1 MGKRA
6 LKHRVSLAVAGL
18 KRLVLALLSAL
29 LVGCGGG
36 GSGWQ
41 QPSLNPEPPG
51 NEAPVFT
58 SSTTATV
65 DENQTAAYTGVATD
79 PDSDALTYSL
89 EGTDALFFS
98 IDENTCVVSFRNVP
112 DCENPGDEDR
122 IYGKT
127 DTDTVELADTA
138 QGICDFVITAPKS
151 AGTGRGMWVTSAG
164 DVNGDGFDDLV
175 IGSTPLDQTPT
186 PTPGVTYVIC
196 GGQNVSAN
204 ALVGTSH
211 DDVLVG
217 SSRADQIVGGQG
229 DDILIGN
236 GGADVLCGGAGDDIL
251 AIRDLSFASL
261 DGGSGIDTLR
271 FDAPLRL
278 NFIGLSGNRISGVEK
293 IDLRADGGNSHII
306 LNPSDVLN
314 LSDSSTR
321 SNTLRI
327 YGSTGDSV
335 VLSIYSL
342 AQRWVRSEQ
351 GFETDTWVSFG
362 SGSEVLATV
371 LVDKSINVSAPYP

>member
-18 KRLVLALLSAL
+18 RRFVLALLSAL

-36 GSGWQ
+36 GSGRQ

-65 DENQTAAYTGVATD
+65 DKNQTAAYTGVV
-79 PDSDALTYSL
+79 
-89 EGTDALFFS
+89 
-98 IDENTCVVSFRNVP
+98 CFRNAP
-112 DCENPGDEDR
+112 GCEYPGDEDR
-122 IYGKT
+122 NCGKT
-127 DTDTVELADTA
+127 DTDTVELASIA
-138 QGICDFVITAPKS
+138 QGIGDFVITAPKS
-151 AGTGRGMWVTSAG
+151 SGTGRGMWVTPAG
-164 DVNGDGFDDLV
+164 DVNGNGFDDLV
-175 IGSTPLDQTPT
+175 IGSTPLDPLDQNPT
-186 PTPGVTYVIC
+186 PTPGISYVIY
-196 GGQNVSAN
+196 GGQNVRAN

-217 SSRADQIVGGQG
+217 SSHADQIVGGQG

-278 NFIGLSGNRISGVEK
+278 NFIGFSGNRISGVEK

-306 LNPSDVLN
+306 LNLSDVLN

-351 GFETDTWVSFG
+351 GFETDTWVSLG
-362 SGSEVLATV
+362 SGIEVLATV